1 MLGWYFL
8 SKADDCFAN
17 VAWHVEMDYYS
28 FVVTVERD
36 SDVFGAIPIVGD
48 GVVVIEDSREMMGVF
63 FHQLTLI
70 QSLQLQG

>member
-1 MLGWYFL
+1 
-8 SKADDCFAN
+8 
-17 VAWHVEMDYYS
+17 MDYYS

-63 FHQLTLI
+63 FTNLL
-70 QSLQLQG
+70 